1 MVNYVGNNKS
11 VSHEHHWIPVTD
23 HCGLCEIDWILLLH
37 QEEAK
42 TEYGWLT
49 NSWLNVGN
57 KTHFGSEYTHQEA
70 NDVPWNQL
78 TKNQI
83 LNLYRFYYLDF
94 ILLGYSVSD
103 VEAFMDLGSD

>member
-1 MVNYVGNNKS
+1 MTK
-11 VSHEHHWIPVTD
+11 
-23 HCGLCEIDWILLLH
+23 
-37 QEEAK
+37 
-42 TEYGWLT
+42 
-49 NSWLNVGN
+49 SWLNVGN

-70 NDVPWNQL
+70 NDDSWNQL

-103 VEAFMDLGSD
+103 VEAFIDLGRD